1 MRPKPEIAVCTTL
14 EQLRDLAPY
23 WDGLSTHLDAPPGKW
38 RWVMSS
44 AETLPEDARFLVP
57 VVLQGGVPV
66 AVAPL
71 AGSRGR
77 LAALRQIGAAAG
89 EPADFSYK
97 DVASLRRL
105 VEALAVNRVPL
116 FLRKVPAESP
126 LVTAIQAA
134 YRHRAFVLL
143 RPRSDCPFIDI
154 EATEELT
161 AGKLSASLRSDLR
174 RASRRAARIGVV
186 SEETHA
192 PATEKDLLPLWE
204 DALRVEAA
212 GWKGRSGS
220 ALKMNPRVGSFYRAF
235 AIRACEQGILRVL
248 LLKVGSQTAASMIAL
263 EASERL
269 WVLKIG
275 YDERF
280 AKCSPGMLV
289 MEAGLRYA
297 ARRGLRSFEFLGAE
311 ADWTH
316 RWTDCGRPTCQVL
329 VYPYSL
335 QGAAIFVR
343 DAARLA
349 WQHTRRLFH
358 EGGS

>member
-1 MRPKPEIAVCTTL
+1 MALCTTL
-14 EQLRDLAPY
+14 DQLRALAPH
-23 WDGLSTHLDAPPGKW
+23 WDALGTYLDAPLGKW
-38 RWVMSS
+38 GWVLSS
-44 AETLPEDARFLVP
+44 AETLPEDARLFVP
-57 VVLQGGVPV
+57 VVLQGGSPV

-71 AGSRGR
+71 AGSLGEC
-77 LAALRQIGAAAG
+77 AALRQIGAAAG
-89 EPADFSYK
+89 EPGDFCYK
-97 DVASLRRL
+97 DAASLRFL

-116 FLRKVPAESP
+116 FLRKVPAGSP
-126 LVTAIQAA
+126 LVTALQAA
-134 YRHRAFVLL
+134 YRHRAFVVL
-143 RPRSDCPFIDI
+143 RRRSDCPFIDV

-161 AGKLSASLRSDLR
+161 VGKLSASLRSDLR
-174 RASRRAARIGVV
+174 RASRRAERIGVV
-186 SEETHA
+186 SVDTHA
-192 PATEKDLLPLWE
+192 PAAEGDLLPVWE

-220 ALKMNPRVGSFYRAF
+220 ALVTNPRVGAFYRAY
-235 AIRACEQGILRVL
+235 ATRACEQGILRVI
-248 LLKVGSQTAASMIAL
+248 LLKVDSQTVASMIAL
-263 EASERL
+263 EAGERL

-316 RWTDCGRPTCQVL
+316 RWTDCGRPTCQVY

-335 QGAAIFVR
+335 QGAAVVAR
-343 DAARLA
+343 DAAQLA
-349 WQHTRRLFH
+349 LRQIRRRLL

>member
-1 MRPKPEIAVCTTL
+1 MRQKPEIALCTTL
-14 EQLRDLAPY
+14 DQLRDLRPY
-23 WDGLSTHLDAPPGKW
+23 WDRLGTCFDAPFGKW

-44 AETLPEDARFLVP
+44 AETVTEDARLFVPLV
-57 VVLQGGVPV
+57 VEQGAPV

-71 AGSRGR
+71 SRSR
-77 LAALRQIGAAAG
+77 SRFAALRQIGAAAG

-97 DVASLRRL
+97 DVASLRLL
-105 VEALAVNRVPL
+105 VGALAVNRVPL

-126 LVTAIQAA
+126 LVTAVQVA

-143 RPRSDCPFIDI
+143 RPRADCPFIDI

-174 RASRRAARIGVV
+174 RAWRRAERIGVV
-186 SEETHA
+186 SVETHA
-192 PATEKDLLPLWE
+192 PASERDLLPLWA

-212 GWKGRSGS
+212 GWKGRRGS
-220 ALKMNPRVGSFYRAF
+220 ALQMNPRVGSFYRAY
-235 AIRACEQGILRVL
+235 AVRACEQGILRVL

-263 EASERL
+263 EVGERL

-297 ARRGLRSFEFLGAE
+297 ARQGLRSFEFLGAE

-316 RWTDCGRPTCQVL
+316 RWTDCGRPNLSVF
-329 VYPYSL
+329 VYPYTP
-335 QGAAIFVR
+335 QGATVFACDV
-343 DAARLA
+343 ARLA
-349 WQHTRRLFH
+349 RRKARERL
-358 EGGS
+358 GGGTP